1 MAWRI
6 ETDPRAEYLAIRILG
21 DAGAR
26 AADEVAAAIL
36 REIAA
41 HPCSRVLVDIRE
53 VEGRLSVLDTFDV
66 VSNYHSSARGI
77 RAAIIDLPEN
87 RSWFEFY
94 ETVSTNRGYHH
105 KVFIDPEEAIRWLI
119 T

>member
-6 ETDPRAEYLAIRILG
+6 ETDPRVQYLAIRILG

-26 AADEVAAAIL
+26 VAEEIAAAIL
-36 REIAA
+36 REVAA

-53 VEGRLSVLDTFDV
+53 VEGRLRVLDTFDL
-66 VSNYHSSARGI
+66 VSSYHSSAQGI
-77 RAAIIDLPEN
+77 RAAIVDLPEN

-94 ETVSTNRGYHH
+94 ETVSANRGYHH
-105 KVFIDPEEAIRWLI
+105 RIFTDLEEAIRWL
-119 T
+119 TT